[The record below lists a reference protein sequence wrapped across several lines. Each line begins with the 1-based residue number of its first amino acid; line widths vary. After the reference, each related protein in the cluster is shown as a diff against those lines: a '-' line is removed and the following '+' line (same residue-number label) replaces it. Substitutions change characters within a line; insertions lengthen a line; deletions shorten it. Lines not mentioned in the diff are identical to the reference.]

1 MPFKETCPVEE
12 RIALF
17 RDYETGV
24 FTVSDLCRRHGIS
37 RETFYVWKRRRE
49 GGEARWFEELS
60 HAAASCPHATS
71 GRVADRVIAV
81 RRRYPYFGPKKIKAW
96 LERDAP
102 KVDWPAASTIGD
114 ILKREGLVEGRRRRQ
129 RAIPQGDV
137 ISPATAA
144 NEEWSIDFKGWFR
157 TADGR
162 RCDPLTLADA
172 ASRYLVDVRIVE
184 PTWAGV
190 RGAME
195 RIFGTVGLPE
205 AIRSD
210 NGSPFGSTGAGGLS
224 ALSVWWLKLG
234 IEPRYIP
241 PSSPQDNGR
250 HERMHR
256 TLKAETSK
264 PAAATPAEQQR
275 RFDRFRR
282 HYNEQRPHEALEQ
295 TPPATHWQ
303 PPVRALPARLVDPW
317 YDADHEVRRVRC
329 DGMIKWRGEQV
340 FVGEALAGELI
351 GLAETESGG
360 HIARFCHRH
369 LGVIDRDRRFLR
381 FAPPR
386 ARLRVAPKTA
396 VTPQRRGNSVSHQ
409 PGPMC
414 QESARSNAPCHGPN
428 WRLA

>member
-1 MPFKETCPVEE
+1 
-12 RIALF
+12 
-17 RDYETGV
+17 
-24 FTVSDLCRRHGIS
+24 
-37 RETFYVWKRRRE
+37 
-49 GGEARWFEELS
+49 
-60 HAAASCPHATS
+60 
-71 GRVADRVIAV
+71 V
-81 RRRYPYFGPKKIKAW
+81 RRRFPHFGPKKIKAW
-96 LERDAP
+96 LERDAR

-114 ILKREGLVEGRRRRQ
+114 ILKREGLVEGRRRRR
-129 RAIPQGDV
+129 RAIAQGDV

-157 TADGR
+157 TADGT
-162 RCDPLTLADA
+162 RCDPLTLTDT

-210 NGSPFGSTGAGGLS
+210 NGSPFGSTGVGGLS

-282 HYNEQRPHEALEQ
+282 HFNEERPHEALEQ

-303 PPVRALPARLVDPW
+303 PPARALPARLVDPW
-317 YDADHEVRRVRC
+317 YDADHEVRRVRW

-351 GLAETESGG
+351 GLAENESGG
-360 HIARFCHRH
+360 HIARFCHRD

-386 ARLRVAPKTA
+386 ARLRVAPETA
-396 VTPQRRGNSVSHQ
+396 VTSQR
-409 PGPMC
+409 
-414 QESARSNAPCHGPN
+414 
-428 WRLA
+428 

>member
-1 MPFKETCPVEE
+1 MEE

-24 FTVSDLCRRHGIS
+24 FTVSELCRRHGIS

-49 GGEARWFEELS
+49 SGNPRWFEELS

-71 GRVADRVIAV
+71 DWVADRVIAV
-81 RRRYPYFGPKKIKAW
+81 RQRFPDFGPKKIKAW
-96 LERDAP
+96 LERDSP
-102 KVDWPAASTIGD
+102 KVNWPAASTIGD
-114 ILKREGLVEGRRRRQ
+114 ILKREGLVEARRRRR
-129 RAIPQGDV
+129 RAIAQGEV
-137 ISPATAA
+137 LSPATVA

-157 TADGR
+157 TADGT
-162 RCDPLTLADA
+162 RCDPLTLKDA
-172 ASRYLVDVRIVE
+172 ASRYLVEVRIVE
-184 PTWAGV
+184 PTLAGV

-195 RIFGTVGLPE
+195 RVFAAVGLPG

-210 NGSPFGSTGAGGLS
+210 NGAPFGSTGAGGLS

-256 TLKAETSK
+256 TLKEQTSK
-264 PAAATPAEQQR
+264 PAAATAAEQQR

-282 HYNEQRPHEALEQ
+282 HYNEERPHEALEQ
-295 TPPATHWQ
+295 TPPATHWH
-303 PPVRALPARLVDPW
+303 PSARTLPTRLEDPW
-317 YDADHEVRRVRC
+317 YDADHQVRRVC
-329 DGMIKWRGEQV
+329 CNGAIKWCGEEV
-340 FVGEALAGELI
+340 FIGEALAGELI
-351 GLAETESGG
+351 GLAEHESGG
-360 HIARFCHRH
+360 HIARFCHRD

-386 ARLRVAPKTA
+386 ARLRVVP
-396 VTPQRRGNSVSHQ
+396 RR
-409 PGPMC
+409 
-414 QESARSNAPCHGPN
+414 R
-428 WRLA
+428 